1 MINGNLDGTG
11 IPSCLD
17 DYLKRSIELMKNL
30 DVKSPVGRVM
40 VDGDDFYYTV
50 MEVEVNPIS
59 EIKFEMHKK
68 YIDIHYLIKGSENI
82 GIANGRKLGIL
93 VPYLDDKDCSF
104 CKDGDSMSIISM
116 EEKDFCVI
124 YPYEAHKPGGMS
136 REFGKI
142 KKAVFKIKI

>member
-1 MINGNLDGTG
+1 MLYHTDKTILFFNGEFKNVKDFRISPFNQTLHYGYGVFDGIRAYNTAQG
-11 IPSCLD
+11 PHLFKVRRHFD
-17 DYLKRSIELMKNL
+17 RL
-30 DVKSPVGRVM
+30 
-40 VDGDDFYYTV
+40 
-50 MEVEVNPIS
+50 IS
-59 EIKFEMHKK
+59 
-68 YIDIHYLIKGSENI
+68 SS
-82 GIANGRKLGIL
+82 AKLGIL